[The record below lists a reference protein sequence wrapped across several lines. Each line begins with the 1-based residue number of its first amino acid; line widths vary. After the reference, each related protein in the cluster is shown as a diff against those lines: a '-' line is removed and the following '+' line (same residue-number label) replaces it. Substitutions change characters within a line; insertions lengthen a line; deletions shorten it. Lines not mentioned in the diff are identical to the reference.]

1 MASLPCLW
9 LMQVGSENNNVI
21 FIRNFTIQRGCSQ
34 IQWADAYYRKDIGWK
49 DVARLKGARAF
60 GRQAEQP
67 ETDDL

>member
-1 MASLPCLW
+1 M
-9 LMQVGSENNNVI
+9 MQKALTVLGRRSVD
-21 FIRNFTIQRGCSQ
+21 FFFALVRAYLQGCSQ